1 MAAVGLAIKPVVTAA
16 VHLVS
21 APLMIPGG
29 SLAGGL
35 YMLWIVLAYAVTG
48 KFGTATMVGLV
59 QAIMVIITGMPGS
72 HGILSLLSYVAPGVV
87 TDVFLLIFIALCKQ
101 EYNRLA
107 SFFAGMCANMT
118 GALIVNLIFFRLPLP
133 FLALTTVIAAISG
146 GIGGLIAW
154 ELYRVMRR
162 YKLTGR

>member
-1 MAAVGLAIKPVVTAA
+1 MSAVGLAIKPVVNAA

-21 APLMIPGG
+21 VPLMIPGG

-35 YMLWIVLAYAVTG
+35 YMMWIVLAYAVTG
-48 KFGTATMVGLV
+48 KFGTASMVGLV
-59 QAIMVIITGMPGS
+59 QAIMVLITGMPGS
-72 HGILSLLSYVAPGVV
+72 HGILSLLSYVAPGVM
-87 TDVFLLIFIALCKQ
+87 TDLLLFIMIGLCKR
-101 EYNRLA
+101 EYDRLA
-107 SFFAGMCANMT
+107 SFFAGMCANLT
-118 GALIVNLIFFRLPLP
+118 GTLIVNMIFFRLPLP
-133 FLALTTVIAAISG
+133 FLALTSVIAALSG